1 MMNGLLR
8 WVAMCSVVTLAL
20 SSAPVC
26 AQNYPGKPVRVIVPL
41 APGGATDIQARLFT
55 QKLSMSLGQ
64 TFLVDNRAGAGG
76 LIAFNLIA
84 HQTAPD
90 GYTLL
95 ATSPGF
101 TNVPALY
108 DTPPFDPIK
117 DFEPIIL
124 MSKAPYSLVVTP
136 AFPAKS
142 ISEFLAWCR
151 ANPSKLNF
159 GVSGMGT
166 TVHFAA
172 VWLADGGNIRMTNV
186 PYKGTGPVLQDLMAG
201 QVHVGFANVISA
213 TPLIKSG
220 KIRALA
226 VTTAQR
232 SSVYP
237 DLPTLAE
244 SGIPD
249 FDVTT
254 WHGWLGPKGTPKSVI
269 GVMNAEL
276 GKVLKF
282 SDVIKMMAEDGGVP
296 IGGSP
301 EDFRKH
307 IVAEIERWKKLVR
320 ENGIKPES

>member
-1 MMNGLLR
+1 MIQVLR
-8 WVAMCSVVTLAL
+8 WANLFSAMVIVIS
-20 SSAPVC
+20 P
-26 AQNYPGKPVRVIVPL
+26 AQIMAQSYPNKPVRVIVPL

-55 QKLSMSLGQ
+55 QKLSVSLGQ

-84 HQTAPD
+84 HQSAPD

-124 MSKAPYSLVVTP
+124 MSKAPYALVVTP
-136 AFPAKS
+136 SFPAKS
-142 ISEFLAWCR
+142 IVEFIAWCR
-151 ANPSKLNF
+151 ANPGKLNF

-172 VWLADGGNIRMTNV
+172 VWLGDGGNIKMTNV
-186 PYKGTGPVLQDLMAG
+186 PYKGTGPVLQDLIAG

-254 WHGWLGPKGTPKSVI
+254 WHGWLGPRGTPRPVI
-269 GVMNAEL
+269 SVMNTEL
-276 GKVLKF
+276 AKVLKF
-282 SDVIKMMAEDGGVP
+282 PDVIKMMADDGGVP
-296 IGGSP
+296 IGGTP
-301 EDFRKH
+301 DDFRKH
-307 IVAEIERWKKLVR
+307 IVTEIDRWKKLVR
-320 ENGIKPES
+320 ENGIKPET

>member
-1 MMNGLLR
+1 MMQVLR
-8 WVAMCSVVTLAL
+8 RATLFAAMAIAFS
-20 SSAPVC
+20 P
-26 AQNYPGKPVRVIVPL
+26 AQTYAQSYPNKPVRVIVPL

-55 QKLSMSLGQ
+55 QKLSLSLGQ

-108 DTPPFDPIK
+108 DTPPFDPIR

-124 MSKAPYSLVVTP
+124 MSKAPYALVVTP
-136 AFPAKS
+136 SFPARS
-142 ISEFLAWCR
+142 IAEFLAWCR
-151 ANPSKLNF
+151 ANPGKLNF

-172 VWLADGGNIRMTNV
+172 VWLADGGKIKMTNV

-244 SGIPD
+244 AGIPD
-249 FDVTT
+249 YDVTT
-254 WHGWLGPKGTPKSVI
+254 WHGWLGPRGTPRPVI
-269 GVMNAEL
+269 SVMNTEL

-282 SDVIKMMAEDGGVP
+282 PDVIKMMADDGGVP
-296 IGGSP
+296 IGGTP
-301 EDFRKH
+301 DDFRKH
-307 IVAEIERWKKLVR
+307 IVAEIERWKKLVK
-320 ENGIKPES
+320 ENGIKPET